1 MHKVRV
7 IGGGLAGSEAA
18 WQLAERGIGVTLYE
32 MRPMTMT
39 PAHHSGDLGELVC
52 SNSLRAKDLGHAA
65 GLLKEELRRAGS
77 LIMRLADAHA
87 IGAGGALAVDRVG
100 FQRAITEAIETHP
113 LITLQREEIREI
125 PEDGITLVA
134 SGPLTSDALSA
145 SLKDLTGAE
154 QLYFY
159 DAAAPIVSK
168 ESIHMEDAFWQSR
181 YDKGQAEDYLNCPM
195 DEATYANFYRA
206 LLEAPWAETKD
217 FEDEVFFEGCM
228 PIETMAAR
236 GRDTLRF
243 GPMKPVGLVDPA
255 TGETPYAVVQLR
267 HDDAQGQLMNIVG
280 FQTRM
285 RWGAQEDLLK
295 RIPALRDAEIVRYG
309 VMHRNTYMNSP
320 QVLLPTGQL
329 KARPSLLFAGQMTG
343 VEGYIESTAGGL
355 VAGINAARLALE
367 QAPLAF
373 PATTAIGA
381 LLAYITSG
389 NGQNFQPMNIN
400 FGLLPPLAKRVR
412 NKKERGGKYA
422 ERALTDLQTFL
433 QEHNLV
439 S

>member
-52 SNSLRAKDLGHAA
+52 SNSLRAKDLSHAA

-100 FQRAITEAIETHP
+100 FQRAITEAVEAHP

-181 YDKGQAEDYLNCPM
+181 YDKGPAEDYLNCPM
-195 DEATYANFYRA
+195 DEATYVDFYRA

-255 TGETPYAVVQLR
+255 TGETPHAVVQLR

-295 RIPALRDAEIVRYG
+295 KIPALRDAEIVRYG

-355 VAGINAARLALE
+355 VAGINAARLASE